1 MTYKLR
7 DYQKEATVRAVNF
20 FRSEKIKG
28 NAFMVLPT
36 GSGKSLVIA
45 AIAKALNEPTIIF
58 QPTKEIL
65 EQNFA
70 KLHSYGIWDIA
81 VYSASFNSKEINR
94 ITFATIGSV
103 KNKADLFKHFKNVI
117 IDECHYCNP
126 KQGMYKKFLDQL
138 NGSKV
143 LGLTATPYRLS
154 SNSLGSQLK
163 FLSRTRPRVFSHL
176 IYFTQVS
183 ELAKRGYL
191 SKVNYYNVK
200 GVDVSKLISNS
211 TGADYT
217 DKSLKRHYEEIGFN
231 GLILNVID
239 RLIAVNR
246 KNILVFTKFVEEAQ
260 FIADQRDCVEIV
272 TGETPK
278 AERER
283 ILNEYKSGKIKV
295 IVNVGVLTVGFDFP
309 ELETI
314 VLARPTKS
322 LALYYQMVGRGIRPH
337 PDKKETWVIDL
348 CQNYRRFGKVEDL
361 KIDAVKSGLWYIRN
375 HKEVL
380 TNVYL
385 R

>member
-20 FRSEKIKG
+20 FRSKKIKG

-117 IDECHYCNP
+117 IDECHFVNAS
-126 KQGMYKKFLDQL
+126 QGMYKKFLDQL

-200 GVDVSKLISNS
+200 GVDVSKLRSNS

-239 RLIAVNR
+239 RLLAVKR
-246 KNILVFTKFVEEAQ
+246 KNILVFTKFVEEAR

-272 TGETPK
+272 TGETKK

-283 ILNEYKSGKIKV
+283 ILNDYKSGKIKV

-348 CQNYRRFGKVEDL
+348 CQNYRRFGKVEEL
-361 KIDAVKSGLWYIRN
+361 TIDANKPGLWYIKNNRQI
-375 HKEVL
+375 L

-385 R
+385 T